1 MGTKPMDPDAIER
14 VTREVVR
21 TYAEMQGVSP
31 TVRRETQAPKEQYIL
46 TYKAK
51 VNLPGGKTMN
61 RIVRVTAD
69 ARGRVQRISTSR

>member
-1 MGTKPMDPDAIER
+1 MDSNAIER

-21 TYAEMQGVSP
+21 TYAEMRGVTPSI
-31 TVRRETQAPKEQYIL
+31 RRETHGAREQYIL

-51 VNLPGGKTMN
+51 VDLPGGKSMN

-69 ARGRVQRISTSR
+69 DHGRVQRISSSR

>member
-1 MGTKPMDPDAIER
+1 MDPDAVER

-21 TYAEMQGVSP
+21 TYAEMRGVSP
-31 TVRRETQAPKEQYIL
+31 TVRRETRSPQEQYIL

-69 ARGRVQRISTSR
+69 PRGRVERISTSR

>member
-1 MGTKPMDPDAIER
+1 MDPTAIAR
-14 VTREVVR
+14 VTHEVVK

-31 TVRRETQAPKEQYIL
+31 TVRRETQATQEQYIL

-51 VNLPGGKTMN
+51 VSLPGGKLMS

>member
-1 MGTKPMDPDAIER
+1 MDTDAIER

-21 TYAEMQGVSP
+21 TYPEMRGVSP
-31 TVRRETQAPKEQYIL
+31 STHREDKAPQEQYIL

-51 VNLPGGKTMN
+51 VSLPGGKVLS
-61 RIVRVTAD
+61 RVVRVTAD

>member
-1 MGTKPMDPDAIER
+1 MDPDAIER
-14 VTREVVR
+14 VSREVVR
-21 TYAEMQGVSP
+21 IYAEMQGVSP
-31 TVRRETQAPKEQYIL
+31 TIRRETRGAQEQYVL

-51 VNLPGGKTMN
+51 VSLSGGKTMS

>member
-1 MGTKPMDPDAIER
+1 MDPDAIER

-21 TYAEMQGVSP
+21 TYAEMRGVSP
-31 TVRRETQAPKEQYIL
+31 TVRRETRSAQEQYIL

-69 ARGRVQRISTSR
+69 PRGRVERISTSR

>member
-1 MGTKPMDPDAIER
+1 MDPDAIER

-21 TYAEMQGVSP
+21 TYAEMRGVSP
-31 TVRRETQAPKEQYIL
+31 TVRRETRSAREQYIL

-69 ARGRVQRISTSR
+69 PRGRVERISTSR

>member
-1 MGTKPMDPDAIER
+1 MDPDAIER
-14 VTREVVR
+14 VTHEVVR
-21 TYAEMQGVSP
+21 TYAEMRGVSP
-31 TVRRETQAPKEQYIL
+31 TIRRETRAAQEQYIL

-61 RIVRVTAD
+61 RIVHVTAD

>member
-1 MGTKPMDPDAIER
+1 MDADAIER

-21 TYAEMQGVSP
+21 TYAEMRGATP
-31 TVRRETQAPKEQYIL
+31 TVRRETQAPTEQYAL

-51 VNLPGGKTMN
+51 VNLPGGKSMT

-69 ARGRVQRISTSR
+69 ARGRVLRISTSR